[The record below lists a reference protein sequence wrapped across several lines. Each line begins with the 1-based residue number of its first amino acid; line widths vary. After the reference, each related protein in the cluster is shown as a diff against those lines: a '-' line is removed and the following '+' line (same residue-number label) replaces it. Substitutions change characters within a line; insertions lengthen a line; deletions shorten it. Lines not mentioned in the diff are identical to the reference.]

1 MVIWITGIS
10 GAGKTTICETIVGM
24 TKPSVP
30 ELVLL
35 DGDVVRNVFG
45 DELGFT
51 EADRVRQIQRIQRF
65 SKELETQDLIVLVAA
80 LYASSELLNWNRNLL
95 FHCFQL

>member
-35 DGDVVRNVFG
+35 DGDVVRM
-45 DELGFT
+45 
-51 EADRVRQIQRIQRF
+51 F
-65 SKELETQDLIVLVAA
+65 SEMNSALPKLIEFAKSSAFRGLVK
-80 LYASSELLNWNRNLL
+80 S
-95 FHCFQL
+95 